1 MELDLERVRP
11 LLRMAIREDV
21 GAGDITGAAIIPQA
35 AKAKASFV
43 AREPLVVAGL
53 PVAEEVFRML
63 SKKIAFQPLVKD
75 GESAPPNAPIATVEG
90 PARAILRGERLAL
103 NFLQRLSGIA
113 TITRRC
119 VDTVKGRPATAGKPV
134 KIMDTRKTTPCWR
147 YLEKYAVRT
156 GGGTNHRM
164 GLYDQVLI
172 KDNHLELIAAAH
184 PEHPI
189 RWAVEKA
196 RAAVGPDVKVE
207 VEVETN
213 TVEQAI
219 EAAEAG
225 ADIIMLDNMSW
236 TAMKKAIP
244 AIRQTARPG
253 GQAGKPVEIEISGR
267 VRLDTLLAVAAAG
280 PDCISMGMLTHSAP
294 AVDISLEFE

>member
-1 MELDLERVRP
+1 MELDLKRIRP
-11 LLRMAIREDV
+11 LLETAIGEDV
-21 GAGDITGAAIIPQA
+21 GTGDITSEALIPLT

-43 AREPLVVAGL
+43 VREAAVVAGL
-53 PVAEEVFRML
+53 PVAEEVFDL
-63 SKKIAFQPLVKD
+63 ISKRVEFLPLVKD
-75 GESAPPNAPIATVEG
+75 GTSVEANQPIATVEG
-90 PARAILRGERLAL
+90 PARAILRGERLSL

-119 VDTVKGRPATAGKPV
+119 VDAVKGKPATAGKPV

-147 YLEKYAVRT
+147 YLEKYAVRM

-172 KDNHLELIAAAH
+172 KDNHLQLIAAAH

-189 RWAVEKA
+189 RWAVERA
-196 RAAVGPDVKVE
+196 RKRVGPDVKVE
-207 VEVETN
+207 VEAN

-225 ADIIMLDNMSW
+225 ADIIMLDNMNW
-236 TAMKKAIP
+236 DTMHKAIP
-244 AIRQTARPG
+244 RIRHAAGDRPI
-253 GQAGKPVEIEISGR
+253 QIEISGK
-267 VRLDTLLAVAAAG
+267 VRLDTLPAVAAAG
-280 PDCISMGMLTHSAP
+280 PDSLSLGMLTHSAP
-294 AVDISLEFE
+294 AVDISLEFD